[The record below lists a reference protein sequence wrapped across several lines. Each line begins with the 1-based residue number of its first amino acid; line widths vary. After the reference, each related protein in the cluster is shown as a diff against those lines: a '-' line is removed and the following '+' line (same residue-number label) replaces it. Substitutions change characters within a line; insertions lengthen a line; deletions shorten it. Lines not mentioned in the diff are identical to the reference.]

1 LDISARCVHV
11 TGDAGSA
18 AATTGGDDVITS
30 LLSFSWAEPGVSLQM
45 LVSYETTKKH
55 DYVTTVTY
63 TYTDYSLTVARCV
76 QLNLLLS
83 FSSHHSAH
91 RQS

>member
-1 LDISARCVHV
+1 
-11 TGDAGSA
+11 
-18 AATTGGDDVITS
+18 
-30 LLSFSWAEPGVSLQM
+30 M

-91 RQS
+91 RQSQVSNVCATGNEDNTERSDNARKGLETDNKQGMKINFNS